1 MLRNYLKTIIRS
13 IRRNR
18 TFTLI
23 NVVGLSLGLAAFIA
37 ITEYVRFEKSYDTY
51 HKGYENIVRV
61 GIDVNFGDGDLS
73 IAYMGAPGTKQISA
87 DFPQVTDATRL
98 YYSFRR
104 DFFVKVG
111 EREFKQKP
119 MTRMM
124 ADENFFSF
132 FSIPLIQGNPD
143 EVLNGPNKVVLTAST
158 AERYFGNDWQAQ
170 TIVGSTIE
178 LGEDLKLLISGICED
193 VPDNTHFDFELLV
206 SMKTVPEAEDNFW
219 LSNSFYHYFRL
230 RDDSPKEEFLTQLNS
245 KAGDYLN
252 NDINEF
258 LGKDYSDLFSAEG
271 NYFRFYYQPIADIHL
286 GSHRELEIQVNGEQ
300 EYVDIFTAVS
310 VLVLLMAAINFM
322 NLSTV
327 SGLKRHKE
335 VGIRKVLGSLKG
347 QVIFQF
353 LLESVMIVLFSLV
366 FAVTLI
372 QLLAPTINAFF
383 GAELIRPLAALF
395 VTIGWLVLGAVG
407 LGVLSGIYPAWTL
420 SSINP
425 SASIKGVHQRSGKVG
440 FFRNLLIVFQFA
452 ISLLLIIG
460 VWGIQQQLSYMK
472 TRDLGY
478 QKDQVMII
486 EDTNELGEQAK
497 TFRDRLAASPLVNSA
512 TVAGFVP
519 IGSDEYGTTGFNLVD
534 GSSDLT
540 LRLRFA
546 TVDEYYIDTYGLELI
561 SGRNF
566 STDFGDESA
575 NIIVNESVIKSWGWS
590 PEEALGQKV
599 RSAGDQSIGT
609 IIGVMKDFQTFSMK
623 SRNDPFFLAYE
634 FDNQNISVRF
644 TATDWTAA
652 RELASTTWSEFTD
665 KPFSYSMAD
674 ALFESTFANEEKA
687 GQLFTVFSSLALF
700 IGCLGLLGVAS
711 YVIVQRSKEV
721 GIRKVLG
728 ASITQLFGVLSK
740 DFIWLILIAGVVS
753 VPAAYYFLGSWL
765 DQYAYQVGLTWWLF
779 VVPFLFV
786 GLLAFGIIG
795 AQIWKVAIIN
805 PIKSLRYE

>member
-18 TFTLI
+18 AFTLI

-51 HKGYENIVRV
+51 HDRYEDIVRV
-61 GIDVNFGDGDLS
+61 GIDVNFGDGDLN

-87 DFPQVTDATRL
+87 DFPQVEDAIRL
-98 YYSFRR
+98 YYGFRR
-104 DFFVKVG
+104 DYFVKVG
-111 EREFKQKP
+111 EKEFKEKA
-119 MTRMM
+119 MSRMM

-132 FSIPLIQGNPD
+132 FSVPLILGNPD
-143 EVLNGPNKVVLTAST
+143 EVLNGPDKVVLTAST
-158 AERYFGNDWQAQ
+158 AERYFGTDWKSASV
-170 TIVGSTIE
+170 IGSIIE
-178 LGEDLKLLISGICED
+178 LGPDSKLQVSGVCED
-193 VPDNTHFDFELLV
+193 VPDNTHFGFNLLV
-206 SMKTVPEAEDNFW
+206 SMKTAPEAEDNFW
-219 LSNSFYHYFRL
+219 FSNSFYHYFKLARGTD
-230 RDDSPKEEFLTQLNS
+230 RGAFLAQLNS
-245 KAGDYLN
+245 KGPDYLN

-258 LGKDYSDLFSAEG
+258 LGKSYSDFFSAEG
-271 NYFRFYYQPIADIHL
+271 TYCSFFIQPIADIHL
-286 GSHRELEIQVNGEQ
+286 NSHRELEIQVNGEQ

-335 VGIRKVLGSLKG
+335 VGVRKVLGSLKG

-366 FAVTLI
+366 FAITLI

-383 GAELIRPLAALF
+383 DAELVRPFAALLG
-395 VTIGWLVLGAVG
+395 TIGWLILGAVG

-420 SSINP
+420 ASVSP
-425 SASIKGVHQRSGKVG
+425 SAAVKGAHQRSGRVG
-440 FFRNLLIVFQFA
+440 FFRNLLIVFQFS

-460 VWGIQQQLSYMK
+460 VWGIQQQLSHMK

-478 QKDQVMII
+478 EKDQIMII

-497 TFRDRLAASPLVNSA
+497 VLRDKLAASPLVSAA
-512 TVAGFVP
+512 TVAGFIP

-546 TVDEYYIDTYGLELI
+546 TVDEYYMDTYGLKLI
-561 SGRNF
+561 AGRNF
-566 STDFGDESA
+566 STEFGDESA
-575 NIIVNESVIKSWGWS
+575 NIVVNESVLDYWGWT

-599 RSAGDQSIGT
+599 RSAGDRSIAT

-623 SRNDPFFLAYE
+623 SKDNPFFLSYE
-634 FDNQNISVRF
+634 FDNQSISVRF
-644 TATDWTAA
+644 NATDWKAA
-652 RELASTTWSEFTD
+652 RELAATAWGELTD
-665 KPFSYSMAD
+665 KPFSYSLAD
-674 ALFESTFANEEKA
+674 ARFESTFANEQRA

-728 ASITQLFGVLSK
+728 ASIAQLFGVLSK
-740 DFIWLILIAGVVS
+740 DFVWLILIAGVIS
-753 VPAAYYFLGSWL
+753 IPLAYYFLGDWL

-779 VVPFLFV
+779 IMPFLFV
-786 GLLAFGIIG
+786 GLLAFTIIG

>member
-51 HKGYENIVRV
+51 HEGHENIVRV

-87 DFPQVTDATRL
+87 DFPQVSDATRL
-98 YYSFRR
+98 YYGFRR

-143 EVLNGPNKVVLTAST
+143 EVLSGPNKVVLTAST
-158 AERYFGNDWQAQ
+158 AERYFGKDWQAQ

-178 LGEDLKLLISGICED
+178 LGGDLNLQISGICED
-193 VPDNTHFDFELLV
+193 VPDNTHFNFNLLI

-219 LSNSFYHYFRL
+219 LSNSFYHYFSL
-230 RDDSPKEEFLTQLNS
+230 RDDSPKDVFLTQLNN
-245 KAGDYLN
+245 KAEDYLN

-258 LGKDYSDLFSAEG
+258 LGKDYSDLFSGED

-366 FAVTLI
+366 FAVTII

-383 GAELIRPLAALF
+383 GAELIRPISALF
-395 VTIGWLVLGAVG
+395 NTIGWLVLGAIG

-425 SASIKGVHQRSGKVG
+425 SASIKGAHQRSGRVG

-497 TFRDRLAASPLVNSA
+497 TFRDRLAASPLVSNA

-519 IGSDEYGTTGFNLVD
+519 IGSDEYGTTGFNLAD

-540 LRLRFA
+540 VRLRFA
-546 TVDEYYIDTYGLELI
+546 TVDEHYMNTYGLGLI

-566 STDFGDESA
+566 STGFGDESA
-575 NIIVNESVIKSWGWS
+575 NIIVNESFIKSWGWS
-590 PEEALGQKV
+590 AEEALGQRV
-599 RSAGDQSIGT
+599 RSAGDQSIAT

-644 TATDWTAA
+644 TATDWKAA
-652 RELASTTWSEFTD
+652 RNLASTTWSEFTD

-687 GQLFTVFSSLALF
+687 SQLFTVFSSLALF

-728 ASITQLFGVLSK
+728 ASIPQLFGVLSK

-795 AQIWKVAIIN
+795 AQIWKVAIVN